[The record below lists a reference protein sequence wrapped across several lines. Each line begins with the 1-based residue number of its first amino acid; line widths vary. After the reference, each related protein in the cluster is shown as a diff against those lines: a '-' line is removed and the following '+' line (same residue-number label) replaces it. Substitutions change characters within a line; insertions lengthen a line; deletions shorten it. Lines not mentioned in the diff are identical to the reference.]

1 MSRFNSLE
9 LENTPVQAMPLKKTP
24 EQYGEKARDADY
36 YLAEAEKELLQFNP
50 GAALELYSKAL
61 EVDPGSPDAWC
72 GQIDCLIRL
81 QEYREARMWS
91 KKAVEMVGENQHL
104 LALQSLLHCRTGDFD
119 RAYGL
124 SDASI
129 EADGNLPLVWV
140 VRGEIMLH
148 AGKDAEFCF
157 KKAIS
162 AAPENWQTKLD
173 IASVCMFNAKN
184 TMALK
189 YLQIAQDNNPGVP
202 AIWYLTGTCLHA
214 MGKKKKC
221 LEAYSRVI
229 ELNPAFP
236 GVRETYNSI
245 KNEGFLKSLM
255 RRIWG

>member
-9 LENTPVQAMPLKKTP
+9 LEKNPVQTMPLKQSP
-24 EQYGEKARDADY
+24 EQYGEKARDADF
-36 YLAEAEKELLQFNP
+36 YLNEANTELLQFNP
-50 GAALELYSKAL
+50 GGALEQYSKAL

-72 GQIDCLIRL
+72 GQIDCLIQL

-91 KKAVEMVGENQHL
+91 KKAVEMVGESQRL

-129 EADGNLPLVWV
+129 EAGGNLPFVWV

-148 AGKDAEFCF
+148 AGKDSEFCF

-162 AAPENWQTKLD
+162 VNPNLWQTKLD
-173 IASVCMFNAKN
+173 IASACIFNSKN

-189 YLQIAQDNNPGVP
+189 YLESALDSDADVP
-202 AIWYLTGTCLHA
+202 AIWHLTGSCYYLL
-214 MGKKKKC
+214 GRKKKC

-229 ELNPAFP
+229 ELNPSFP
-236 GVRETYNSI
+236 GIRDVYNEV
-245 KNEGFLKSLM
+245 KNEGFFKSLL